1 MSKPDRTYS
10 ISELAEEFNVTARA
24 LRFYEDKGLLAPR
37 REGLTRLYGARDR
50 ARLTLILRGKRMG
63 FPLNEIKEA
72 LDLYGLSEGNRAQLK
87 LVHDKFRARLTAL
100 RQQRIDLDK
109 TIEELEQD
117 IAALDERLTQP
128 AAPAKA
134 SASAKA
140 VRSFGEANQ
149 RRLEETS

>member
-1 MSKPDRTYS
+1 MSKSDRIYS

-37 REGLTRLYGARDR
+37 REGLSRHYGARDR

-72 LDLYGLSEGNRAQLK
+72 LDLYDAADGNRVQLK
-87 LVHDKFRARLTAL
+87 LVYEKFRARLTAL

-117 IAALDERLTQP
+117 IAALNERLTQL
-128 AAPAKA
+128 AGPAK
-134 SASAKA
+134 SQAKPA
-140 VRSFGEANQ
+140 RAFGEVAQ

>member
-1 MSKPDRTYS
+1 MSKASRTYS
-10 ISELAEEFNVTARA
+10 ISELAEEFSVTARA

-72 LDLYGLSEGNRAQLK
+72 LDLYDAASGNRAQLK
-87 LVHDKFRARLTAL
+87 LVHEKFAVRLTAL

-117 IAALDERLTQP
+117 IAALDQRLAQP

-134 SASAKA
+134 QAPAKA
-140 VRSFGEANQ
+140 AGAFGDVAQ
-149 RRLEETS
+149 RRLEETR

>member
-1 MSKPDRTYS
+1 MSKSDRTYS
-10 ISELAEEFNVTARA
+10 ISELAEEFGVTARA

-37 REGLTRLYGARDR
+37 RDGLTRLYGARDR

-72 LDLYGLSEGNRAQLK
+72 LDLYGVDDGNRAQLK
-87 LVHDKFRARLTAL
+87 LVHEKFRTRLTAL

-117 IAALDERLTQP
+117 IAALEQRLAQLD
-128 AAPAKA
+128 APAKA
-134 SASAKA
+134 STPAKA
-140 VRSFGEANQ
+140 ARAFGEV

>member
-1 MSKPDRTYS
+1 MSKPNRIYS
-10 ISELAEEFNVTARA
+10 ISELAEEFGVTARA

-37 REGLTRLYGARDR
+37 REGLSRLYGARDR

-72 LDLYGLSEGNRAQLK
+72 LDLYGVDEDNRSQLT
-87 LVHDKFRARLTAL
+87 LVYEKFRARLTAL

-109 TIEELEQD
+109 TIEELEHD
-117 IAALDERLTQP
+117 IAALDERLTQRAVP
-128 AAPAKA
+128 AEGQAPAKA
-134 SASAKA
+134 A
-140 VRSFGEANQ
+140 RTFGEQ